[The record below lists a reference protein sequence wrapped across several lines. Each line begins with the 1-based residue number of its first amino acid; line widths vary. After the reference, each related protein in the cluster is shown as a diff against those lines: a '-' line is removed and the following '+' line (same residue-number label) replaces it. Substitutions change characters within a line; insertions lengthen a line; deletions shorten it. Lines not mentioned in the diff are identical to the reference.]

1 MLEEI
6 LKLMGNENTHD
17 LGVKLLED
25 RFNCRVVRKGDV
37 LEKEDREL
45 RYSFYVYENEKSKH
59 TPVKPS
65 FGFRL
70 PSSIFKMFQFS
81 TIEEKEN
88 FHELLS
94 LYMGRL
100 VDPSFE
106 WHYPHW
112 INDSNRSFIMKPVNP
127 KTEEPFGSN

>member
-65 FGFRL
+65 FRFRL

-100 VDPSFE
+100 VDP
-106 WHYPHW
+106 
-112 INDSNRSFIMKPVNP
+112 